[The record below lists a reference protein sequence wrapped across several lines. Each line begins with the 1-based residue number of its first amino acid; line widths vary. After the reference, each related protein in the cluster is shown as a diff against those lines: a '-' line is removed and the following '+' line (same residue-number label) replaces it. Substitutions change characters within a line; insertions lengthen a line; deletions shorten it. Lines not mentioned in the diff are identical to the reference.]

1 MITTSCCSTLDLE
14 EAAEFL
20 GLHPNTLQ
28 ERAKA
33 KEIPGA
39 KIGKNWRFI
48 DVDLIAYL
56 RSQYAASSNDSE
68 SKKCHSTN
76 GVKRGGSTL
85 RTRASEFDEA
95 LGLPTR
101 KKPSESTTNSK
112 PNSGTNVRSLRNHG

>member
-56 RSQYAASSNDSE
+56 RSQYAASSNESE
-68 SKKCHSTN
+68 NKKCHSTS
-76 GVKRGGSTL
+76 GVKRGGSIL
-85 RTRASEFDEA
+85 RTRVSEFDEA
-95 LGLPTR
+95 LGLQTR
-101 KKPSESTTNSK
+101 KRPSASTTDSEQ
-112 PNSGTNVRSLRNHG
+112 NSGTNVQPLRNRG